1 MRTFLLA
8 VVINMLPVGAMAA
21 PPRLVEWERGIAL
34 QPSADPR
41 MTMYLWFYEWNMF
54 EAMAPGPHTHGT
66 YKLDRR
72 IDPITNQALITSPA
86 IRFRMKP
93 APDGAD
99 LLLTV
104 TNLTR
109 HDWPAIAAI
118 IPCWSPGQVEGTNPN
133 QPLPKTEALADRE
146 HDSTEFLSERGLTP
160 LTSRAIHFNHELR
173 RMVDRVSDH
182 GQFVFS
188 SKWPT
193 SEENA
198 QAGIL
203 VRRSRDGKWVT
214 GIGWED
220 YLSVQGHNPWSCMHV
235 AVRVGPLQPN
245 RSKTVRGRL
254 YLFEGATTECW
265 RRLERDL
272 KVSRKPPVRR

>member
-1 MRTFLLA
+1 MRTVLLA
-8 VVINMLPVGAMAA
+8 VVINMPPLGAMAA

-72 IDPITNQALITSPA
+72 IDPITNEALITSPA

-146 HDSTEFLSERGLTP
+146 HDSTEFLSERGLTL

-173 RMVDRVSDH
+173 RMVDSVPDR

-220 YLSVQGHNPWSCMHV
+220 YLSVQGHNPWSCRHV
-235 AVRVGPLQPN
+235 AVRMGPLQPN

-254 YLFEGATTECW
+254 YLFEGTTTECW

-272 KVSRKPPVRR
+272 KVSRKLPVRR